1 MPAPPDLVATRLSRL
16 RAAVEASSVAALVVS
31 HPPNL
36 LYLLG
41 VSASAG
47 LAVVTSDGT
56 AVLADERYRE
66 AFAQAVAD
74 VPGVAVVAVPVGSSY
89 EEALAATL
97 VRGAYRAVG
106 VEAGAM
112 TLGRAGA
119 VRRALPAGGPVL
131 IETDGMVELLRMV
144 KDPWEQAIFREA
156 GARLTEVAACIL
168 PKVLAGR
175 QEREVAWEIEV
186 ALRHGGFER
195 PAFETIVA
203 SGPNSA
209 RPHHRAGERRLHE
222 GDLVVVDF
230 GGVLD
235 GYAVDMTRTVAVG
248 RVVAERRRWMAAVA
262 AAQVAAIAA
271 SAPGVPPSEV
281 DGAARQVLSAAGLG
295 DRFVHSTGHGLGL
308 EVHER
313 PTIGPRGDISGP
325 LTAGM
330 VFTVEP
336 GVYVPGEGGVRI
348 EDDVIVTA
356 TGVERLT
363 GAVPGFEAHES

>member
-1 MPAPPDLVATRLSRL
+1 MPAPPDLIARRLATLQ
-16 RAAVEASSVAALVVS
+16 AAVAGSAVDALVVS

-47 LAVVTSDGT
+47 LAVVTADGT

-66 AFAQAVAD
+66 AFAQASATVS
-74 VPGVAVVAVPVGSSY
+74 GVAVIPVDVGSSY
-89 EEALAATL
+89 EETLAAYLTC
-97 VRGAYRAVG
+97 GAYRAAG
-106 VEAGAM
+106 VEASAM
-112 TLGRAGA
+112 TLSRAA
-119 VRRALPAGGPVL
+119 ALRRALGPDGPVL
-131 IETDGMVELLRMV
+131 LETDGMVERLRLI

-175 QEREVAWEIEV
+175 QEREVAWDVEV
-186 ALRHGGFER
+186 ALRAGGFER

-203 SGPNSA
+203 SGPNGA
-209 RPHHRAGERRLHE
+209 RPHHRAGERRLE
-222 GDLVVVDF
+222 AGDLVVVDF

-248 RVVAERRRWMAAVA
+248 QVAGERRRWLGSVA
-262 AAQVAAIAA
+262 AAQRAAIAA
-271 SAPGVPPSEV
+271 AGPGVLPSAI
-281 DGAARQVLSAAGLG
+281 DAAARRVLTAAGLG
-295 DRFVHSTGHGLGL
+295 ERFVHSTGHGLGL

-313 PTIGPRGDISGP
+313 PTIGPRGDDTGP
-325 LTAGM
+325 MTAGM

>member
-1 MPAPPDLVATRLSRL
+1 MPAPPDLLSRRLAAL
-16 RAAVEASSVAALVVS
+16 RVAVDASAVDALVVS
-31 HPPNL
+31 HAPNL

-41 VSASAG
+41 VAASAG
-47 LAVVTSDGT
+47 LAVVTAGGT

-66 AFAQAVAD
+66 SFAHAAAGLPD
-74 VPGVAVVAVPVGSSY
+74 VSVIPMPVGSSY
-89 EEALAATL
+89 EETLAAYVTA
-97 VRGAYRAVG
+97 RAYRAVG
-106 VEAGAM
+106 VEANAM
-112 TLGRAGA
+112 TLGRAA
-119 VRRALPAGGPVL
+119 ALRRALGPEGPALV
-131 IETDGMVELLRMV
+131 ETDAMVELLRVV

-156 GARLTEVAACIL
+156 GGRLTEVAACIL
-168 PKVLAGR
+168 PRVLAGR

-186 ALRHGGFER
+186 ALRNGGFER

-209 RPHHRAGERRLHE
+209 RPHHRAGERRLGE

-235 GYAVDMTRTVAVG
+235 GYAVDMTRTVGVG
-248 RVVAERRRWMAAVA
+248 QLAGERRRWMRSVA
-262 AAQVAAIAA
+262 EAQRAAIAA
-271 SAPGVPPSEV
+271 AGPGILPSAI
-281 DGAARQVLSAAGLG
+281 DAAARRVLAAAGLG
-295 DRFVHSTGHGLGL
+295 ERFVHSTGHGLGL

-313 PTIGPRGDISGP
+313 PAIGPRGDGSGP
-325 LTAGM
+325 VTAGM

-356 TGVERLT
+356 TGVECLT

>member
-1 MPAPPDLVATRLSRL
+1 MPAPPELIARRLAAL
-16 RAAVEASSVAALVVS
+16 RAAVPTSAVDALVVS

-41 VSASAG
+41 VAASAG
-47 LAVVTSDGT
+47 LAVVTAGGT

-66 AFAQAVAD
+66 AFAHAAVD
-74 VPGVAVVAVPVGSSY
+74 LPDLSVIPVAVGSSY
-89 EEALAATL
+89 EETLAAYFSG
-97 VRGAYRAVG
+97 GAYRTVG
-106 VEAGAM
+106 VEANAM
-112 TLGRAGA
+112 TLSRAA
-119 VRRALPAGGPVL
+119 ALRRALGPEGPQL
-131 IETDGMVELLRMV
+131 IETDRMIEVLRLV

-156 GARLTEVAACIL
+156 GGRLTEVAACIL

-175 QEREVAWEIEV
+175 QEREVAWETEV
-186 ALRHGGFER
+186 ALREAGFER

-203 SGPNSA
+203 SGPNGA
-209 RPHHRAGERRLHE
+209 RPHHRAGERRLE
-222 GDLVVVDF
+222 GGDLVVVDF

-248 RVVAERRRWMAAVA
+248 RVSGERRRWMRSVA
-262 AAQVAAIAA
+262 AAQRAAIAA
-271 SAPGVPPSEV
+271 AGPGVLPSEI
-281 DGAARQVLSAAGLG
+281 DAAARRVLAVAGLG
-295 DRFVHSTGHGLGL
+295 ERFVHSTGHGLGL

-313 PTIGPRGDISGP
+313 PTIGPRGDSSGP
-325 LTAGM
+325 VTAGM

-356 TGVERLT
+356 TGMERLT